1 MLRILLLLLVL
12 NVSACADESAMSPA
26 KLAASIEAGKAPL
39 VLDVRTQ
46 EEYAAG
52 HVPGA
57 VLIPHDQIETRIAE
71 LGEPRALV
79 VYCKSG
85 RRSGLA
91 ETVLKKH
98 GFTVQQL
105 DGSWQAWQAAKLPE
119 EVAKAH

>member
-12 NVSACADESAMSPA
+12 SVSACADGSAMPPA
-26 KLAASIEAGKAPL
+26 ELAASIEAGKAPL

-57 VLIPHDQIETRIAE
+57 VLIPHDQIETRITE